1 MLLSSVTYGF
11 FTKICFKAYGSNFHT
26 NPGMMQELIRI
37 AFIFS
42 ALSRFFWP
50 IVMDQIG
57 FQKTYATVLGIQIF
71 LAFTMSWIAPYAG
84 LYKLW
89 IGLSW
94 GCEGG
99 HFALFPPLAGLV
111 YGPV

>member
-11 FTKICFKAYGSNFHT
+11 FTKITFKAYGSQFHS
-26 NPGMMQELIRI
+26 NPGYMQELVGI

-42 ALSRFFWP
+42 AISRFFWP
-50 IVMDQIG
+50 IVMDRIG
-57 FQKTYATVLGIQIF
+57 FQKTYGTVLAIQII
-71 LAFTMSWIAPYAG
+71 LSFTMSYISPYGALYKFWIAM
-84 LYKLW
+84 
-89 IGLSW
+89 SW
-94 GCEGG
+94 ACEGG